1 MLKLAFLLSHELF
14 DLFEHFMVSLGEF
27 QNVGDIELVDD
38 GSPFG
43 LLLFEALCLEL
54 LFSSFSLLLLDL
66 CTLLLI

>member
-1 MLKLAFLLSHELF
+1 
-14 DLFEHFMVSLGEF
+14 MVSLGEF